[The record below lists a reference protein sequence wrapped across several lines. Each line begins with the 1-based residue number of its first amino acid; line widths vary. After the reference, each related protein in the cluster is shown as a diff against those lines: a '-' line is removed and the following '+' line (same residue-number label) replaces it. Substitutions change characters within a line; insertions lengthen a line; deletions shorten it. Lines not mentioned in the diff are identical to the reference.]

1 MQEFMQAKGVRAAQL
16 AISKQ
21 GLILFPR
28 AYRWAEPGYPV
39 KEPATR
45 FLLANCSKIFLE
57 AAVQCLY
64 TDGKLK
70 PGTQVY
76 PLLGFSGPLDP
87 RADTITMQQLL
98 DHTRGRYDRSPRLR
112 FHLTF
117 ITSAIPVK
125 LGLTHPVA

>member
-1 MQEFMQAKGVRAAQL
+1 MQEFMQANGVRAAQL

-21 GLILFPR
+21 GLILFSR
-28 AYRWAEPGYPV
+28 AYTWAEPGYPV
-39 KEPATR
+39 TEPATR

-87 RADTITMQQLL
+87 RADTITIQQLL
-98 DHTRGRYDRSPRLR
+98 DHTGGYYDSAPHSSSYPTYNLSGVSLERGLS
-112 FHLTF
+112 
-117 ITSAIPVK
+117 
-125 LGLTHPVA
+125 HPLA